1 MKIVCVLVT
10 AIPCVPDSGLG
21 QAEKRVTRLVLQTVS
36 MRRLYTNTGALTH
49 LVRRELHGAK
59 PTLTLTLDI
68 MSTVL
73 GRVWEC

>member
-1 MKIVCVLVT
+1 MLVT

-21 QAEKRVTRLVLQTVS
+21 QAEERVQRVTRLVLQTVN